1 MAFTHSLSLSLSLS
15 IKTLLFRFI
24 LIKLQKMP
32 QESTRRVISRNV
44 NKTDEI
50 LSTDNKQGS
59 SKHHQNEDKST
70 DLTSFTNK
78 TPYNEDIELEETNID
93 QNYIWKELVTDKFR
107 NVLESIKVI
116 QNAPLMDK
124 YELDQNYKKGLL
136 MCATLKKLNRVSHLR
151 INKARIK
158 SNEEKNK
165 VDEHHLELQNLLY
178 EISHIQKEVNKCLEF
193 RYIYVSSSISQLI
206 SSLISLQDHSM
217 KTLIWYR
224 LMNSINMHQM
234 KYLNRLDLFN

>member
-1 MAFTHSLSLSLSLS
+1 
-15 IKTLLFRFI
+15 
-24 LIKLQKMP
+24 MP

-193 RYIYVSSSISQLI
+193 RYIYMLA
-206 SSLISLQDHSM
+206 LP
-217 KTLIWYR
+217 
-224 LMNSINMHQM
+224 
-234 KYLNRLDLFN
+234 YLN